1 MYAAAAINIIRSVM
15 YSDTHFHF
23 QQTTKH
29 KDNTGFLVNGTQLLN
44 DMAKRDCRFALDIG
58 TQSTDLLGRQ
68 ACVDNAISGIRNY
81 ALANRV
87 RNFMYFSAGVWPS
100 IDELRNVRRSMLNL
114 KEQVSIADASPDND
128 TLHRKVIA
136 IGECGIDHHYDIGGA
151 DGRNEYDF
159 TPTVLDAERAL
170 FCEQLMY
177 AQTLGVPVIVHS
189 RDAFSDTLNC
199 IKQVG
204 YNRGIIHCFS
214 YGKEEAKAFLDLGWY
229 ISLSGS
235 ITYQK
240 GRRAQDEIE
249 LIKYIPTDRLLCE
262 TDSPYLAPIPYRGK
276 TNTPLFVE
284 YVYDFVAD
292 ILGLQYESFCDTVDK
307 NIERLFNLTIRFP
320 AF

>member
-1 MYAAAAINIIRSVM
+1 MKANITRGAM

-29 KDNTGFLVNGTQLLN
+29 KDNTGFLVNGTQILC
-44 DMAKRDCRFALDIG
+44 DMAKRDCHFALDIG

-81 ALANRV
+81 ALANRA

-100 IDELRNVRRSMLNL
+100 IDELKNVRRSILNL
-114 KEQVSIADASPDND
+114 KEQISVADASRDND
-128 TLHRKVIA
+128 TLHRKIIA
-136 IGECGIDHHYDIGGA
+136 IGECGIDHHYNPNGVDN
-151 DGRNEYDF
+151 RNECDF
-159 TPTVLDAERAL
+159 TPDILEAEEAL
-170 FCEQLMY
+170 FKEQILY
-177 AQTLGVPVIVHS
+177 AKNLNLPVIVHS
-189 RDAFSDTLNC
+189 RDAFNDTLKC
-199 IKQVG
+199 IKQIG

-214 YGKEEAKAFLDLGWY
+214 YGVEEARAFLDLGWY
-229 ISLSGS
+229 ISLSGA

-240 GRRAQDEIE
+240 GRHIQETEE

-284 YVYDFVAD
+284 YVYDYVAD
-292 ILGLQYESFCDTVDK
+292 VLGLDYENFCDKVDD
-307 NIERLFNLTIRFP
+307 NIENLFNISIKFLHV
-320 AF
+320 